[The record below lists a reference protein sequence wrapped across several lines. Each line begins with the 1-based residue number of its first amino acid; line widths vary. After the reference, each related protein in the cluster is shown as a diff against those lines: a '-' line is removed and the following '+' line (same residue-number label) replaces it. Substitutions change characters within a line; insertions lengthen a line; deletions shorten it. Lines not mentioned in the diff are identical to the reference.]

1 MSELVDSILKTEGTK
16 LLYQDDTYAYFDI
29 FDCVELKEYN
39 DDGTYGERYNRTE
52 LLERSVDEDFVWM
65 PMGAWSSDTGL
76 YVSK

>member
-1 MSELVDSILKTEGTK
+1 MIRRR
-16 LLYQDDTYAYFDI
+16 

-39 DDGTYGERYNRTE
+39 DDSTYGERYNRTE